1 MSFAALIVVG
11 GTLVV
16 GPAVGLGEPF
26 GCAATTMLAGAK
38 ANVPA
43 TAETERLRA
52 QLDAASASA
61 QAVATASDRHERRK
75 RCVDALLAYAELAP
89 EVYGR
94 ERGESEAIRARQIAV
109 ATSLGVDA
117 YIPPPAPPPAP
128 TPEQQWERRR
138 RRLMGHTA
146 ASGVF
151 TGIGV
156 AMLTVPWIVL
166 AASCGPPESFCEGHG
181 AIWLSGFGAPIFVAS
196 AIPLGIWAT
205 RLHRHLRSRPPGLE
219 LSRGRAR
226 LGVSGSGIRL
236 DF

>member
-1 MSFAALIVVG
+1 MSFTALIVVG
-11 GTLVV
+11 GALVV
-16 GPAVGLGEPF
+16 GQTVGLGEPP
-26 GCAATTMLAGAK
+26 GCVATAMIAGAR
-38 ANVPA
+38 ANVPV
-43 TAETERLRA
+43 TADSQQLRA
-52 QLDAASASA
+52 RIDSASSSA
-61 QAVATASDRHERRK
+61 QAAERASDRRERRK
-75 RCVDALLAYAELAP
+75 RCVDALLAYADLAP

-94 ERGESEAIRARQIAV
+94 ERGESEATRARQIAV
-109 ATSLGVDA
+109 ASSLGVDA
-117 YIPPPAPPPAP
+117 YIPPRAPLPAP

-138 RRLMGHTA
+138 RRLVGHTA
-146 ASGVF
+146 TSGVF

-166 AASCGPPESFCEGHG
+166 AASCGPENLCEGYG

-205 RLHRHLRSRPPGLE
+205 RLHRHLRTLPPGLA

-226 LGVSGSGIRL
+226 LGLSGSGFRL